1 MERELI
7 IWKFLKGGNVVDEE
21 GVCFSSFYA
30 DVGGND
36 ACISGMSIR
45 TGKETRRAREK
56 RSCGSWHSGAC
67 TGSWHSGARTGSC
80 CTGTS
85 CARTCREVIAVLQ
98 KL

>member
-36 ACISGMSIR
+36 ACISGMSIC

-56 RSCGSWHSGAC
+56 RSCGSWHSGA
-67 TGSWHSGARTGSC
+67 
-80 CTGTS
+80 
-85 CARTCREVIAVLQ
+85 RTCREVIAVLQ